1 MKRLKYYFFFP
12 ALFWVSATFSQ
23 KKISELTIVYNY
35 TLSNTTSTDAK
46 QNGPML
52 NATNTI
58 YIKANMSRS
67 EITSSMF
74 SSATIYDT
82 KSGSAVILREVSGQ
96 KLLIRMTPEN
106 WQDKNK
112 RYEGIHFNNV
122 QESKIIAGYKCDKA
136 VATTSDGFTISV
148 YYTKDLVPEN
158 KDYDAQ
164 FKNLNGLPLEYELT
178 KGSLQIKYVLSSIN
192 LNPVPASKFD
202 IPKSGY
208 REMSYEESKKFNIEK
223 S

>member
-1 MKRLKYYFFFP
+1 MKRLKYYFFFL
-12 ALFWVSATFSQ
+12 ALFYAPATFSQ

-35 TLSNTTSTDAK
+35 TLSNTSSTDPT
-46 QNGPML
+46 QGSPIL
-52 NATNTI
+52 NAINTI

-74 SSATIYDT
+74 SSATIYDA
-82 KSGSAVILREVSGQ
+82 KSGSAVVLREVSGQ

-158 KDYDAQ
+158 KDYDVQ
-164 FKNLNGLPLEYELT
+164 FKSLNGLPLEYELT
-178 KGSLQIKYVLSSIN
+178 KGSLQIKYVLASIN

-208 REMSYEESKKFNIEK
+208 REMSYEESKKLNIEK